1 MKKCVVII
9 PALNEEKTIGQVID
23 AVPESLFDE
32 RVKLEV
38 VVINDGSTDQTAK
51 IAEEHGAFVIYHA
64 SPQGVGSSFSAGI
77 KEALRRKADY
87 AVNID
92 ADGQM
97 NPKDIEK
104 LLKPIAG
111 GVADMVTASR
121 FKDRELIP
129 QMPKVKRWGNNRVAQ
144 VISMIVGR
152 RYYDVSCG
160 FRAYNRETLLRLNL
174 RGKFTYTQETFIS
187 LANNNHIRI
196 EEVPVEIRGER
207 EFGKS
212 RVASSVLRY
221 GIRSGSIMLSAFK
234 DYQPVRFFGGAA
246 LIFLLA
252 GLIFESIFL
261 GHYIM
266 TGYFRNYLWAGL
278 TGAFMAV
285 TAMIFF
291 VLMILSDTLGKLV
304 KTGDEILY
312 YSKLNTYY
320 PHGTEN
326 DD

>member
-1 MKKCVVII
+1 MEKCIVII
-9 PALNEEKTIGQVID
+9 PALNEERTIGEVID
-23 AVPESLFDE
+23 AVPGLLFDG
-32 RVKLEV
+32 RIKLEV
-38 VVINDGSTDQTAK
+38 VVVNDGSTDRTAE

-64 SPQGVGSSFSAGI
+64 LPQGVGVSFSDGI

-104 LLKPIAG
+104 LLKPIVE
-111 GVADMVTASR
+111 GVSDMVTASR
-121 FKDRELIP
+121 FKDKELIP
-129 QMPKVKRWGNNRVAQ
+129 QMPKVKLWGNNRVAQ
-144 VISMIVGR
+144 VISMIVGQ

-174 RGKFTYTQETFIS
+174 RGRFTYTQETFIS

-207 EFGKS
+207 EYGKS
-212 RVASSVLRY
+212 RVASSVLKY
-221 GIRSGSIMLSAFK
+221 GIRSGSIILSAFK
-234 DYQPVRFFGGAA
+234 DYQPIRFFGGTA
-246 LIFLLA
+246 LIFLLI
-252 GLIFESIFL
+252 GLIFEGIFL

-266 TGYFRNYLWAGL
+266 TGYFRDYLWAGL
-278 TGAFMAV
+278 TGAFMAI

-304 KTGDEILY
+304 KTEDEILY
-312 YSKLNTYY
+312 YSKWNAYY
-320 PHGTEN
+320 SDGTKN

>member
-1 MKKCVVII
+1 MEKCVVII

-23 AVPESLFDE
+23 AVPESLFDGQV
-32 RVKLEV
+32 RLEV
-38 VVINDGSTDQTAK
+38 VVVNDGSTDQTAK
-51 IAEEHGAFVIYHA
+51 KAEEHGAFVIYHV
-64 SPQGVGSSFSAGI
+64 SPQGVGASFSAGI
-77 KEALRRKADY
+77 REALRRKADY

-104 LLKPIAG
+104 LLKPIVG

-187 LANNNHIRI
+187 LANNDHIRI

-207 EFGKS
+207 EYGKS
-212 RVASSVLRY
+212 RVASSVLKY
-221 GIRSGSIMLSAFK
+221 GIRSGSIILSAFK
-234 DYQPVRFFGGAA
+234 DYQPIRFFGGLA
-246 LIFLLA
+246 LFFLMIGIA
-252 GLIFESIFL
+252 FETVFL

-266 TGYFRNYLWAGL
+266 YGFFRDYLWAGL
-278 TGAFMAV
+278 IGAFMAV
-285 TAMIFF
+285 VAMIFF
-291 VLMILSDTLGKLV
+291 ILMIVSDTLGKMM
-304 KTGDEILY
+304 KTEEDILYFSKLNAY
-312 YSKLNTYY
+312 YSKETDN
-320 PHGTEN
+320 GN
-326 DD
+326 